1 MNSKYSSLL
10 TVLLVIVIIAI
21 IGIIGFLGYRYYK
34 NESLKNQ
41 SEDFVDSFLNDGSIS
56 NNNNNTNTSAG
67 DVVFDGVDEGN
78 TTGNSTISGNTPKY
92 NGYETIG
99 TIEIPATNVKQ
110 PILASSE
117 LSKSSLETSVVE
129 IYGPGLNQVGNTT
142 IAGHNFR
149 NGTFFSNN
157 KKLNSGDKIY
167 ITDVSGK
174 RLSYTIYNKYE
185 TDENDS
191 EYMTRDTKGS
201 IEISLTTCTDDSKAR
216 LIIWAKADV

>member
-1 MNSKYSSLL
+1 MNSKYSNLL

-41 SEDFVDSFLNDGSIS
+41 SEEFVDSFLNDENIG
-56 NNNNNTNTSAG
+56 NNNNNTGTGN
-67 DVVFDGVDEGN
+67 VVFEGVNEGEN
-78 TTGNSTISGNTPKY
+78 
-92 NGYETIG
+92 NGSSSQQDKPQFNGFDTVG
-99 TIEIPATNVKQ
+99 TLEIPKTNVSQ
-110 PILASSE
+110 PVLASHE
-117 LSKSSLETSVVE
+117 LSKTSLETALVE

-157 KKLNSGDKIY
+157 KKLEIGDKLY
-167 ITDVSGK
+167 VTDLSGN
-174 RLSYTIYNKYE
+174 RISYTIYNKYE
-185 TDENDS
+185 TTENDS
-191 EYMTRDTKGS
+191 EYMTRDTQGA
-201 IEISLTTCTDDSKAR
+201 IEVSLTTCTDDSKGR

>member
-1 MNSKYSSLL
+1 MNSRYSNLL

-41 SEDFVDSFLNDGSIS
+41 SEEFVDSFLNDENIG
-56 NNNNNTNTSAG
+56 NNNNSNAIGDTSLG
-67 DVVFDGVDEGN
+67 GVDQGN
-78 TTGNSTISGNTPKY
+78 NTGDSSSGNVPQF
-92 NGYETIG
+92 NGFDTVG
-99 TIEIPATNVKQ
+99 TLEIPKTNVSQ
-110 PILASSE
+110 PVLASHE
-117 LSKSSLETSVVE
+117 LSKTSLETALVE

-157 KKLNSGDKIY
+157 KKLEIGDKLY
-167 ITDVSGK
+167 VTDLSGN

-185 TDENDS
+185 TTENDA
-191 EYMTRDTKGS
+191 EYMTRDTQGA
-201 IEISLTTCTDDSKAR
+201 IEVSLTTCTDDSQGR